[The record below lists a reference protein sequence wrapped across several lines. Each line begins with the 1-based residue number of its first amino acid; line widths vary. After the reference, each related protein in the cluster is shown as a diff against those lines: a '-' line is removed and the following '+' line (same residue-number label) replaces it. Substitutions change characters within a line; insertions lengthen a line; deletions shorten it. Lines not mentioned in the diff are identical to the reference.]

1 MNTLTMEHW
10 RSYRTGLM
18 RIGNVWL
25 PTLKILGAGETD
37 LVGRVKETVK
47 RHGQSSGAQLQ
58 LAFDF

>member
-1 MNTLTMEHW
+1 
-10 RSYRTGLM
+10 M